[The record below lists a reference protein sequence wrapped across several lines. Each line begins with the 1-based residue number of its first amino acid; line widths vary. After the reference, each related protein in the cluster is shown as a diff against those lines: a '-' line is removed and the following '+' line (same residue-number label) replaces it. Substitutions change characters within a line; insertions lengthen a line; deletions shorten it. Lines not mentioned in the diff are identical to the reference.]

1 MPERTLTASNL
12 QTWRQVSHLMQ
23 LATSMTCSCFFSP
36 VMHAVGHFLAH
47 SVQPVQASASM

>member
-1 MPERTLTASNL
+1 MPERIFTASNL

-23 LATSMTCSCFFSP
+23 PATSMTWGCFFSP
-36 VMHAVGHFLAH
+36 VMTLVGHFLAH